1 MLQFDAHQYYAQNY
15 NKIIDYARL
24 SLLCQHNDIIHKP
37 IVDPFFNHHCGGC
50 TEMQPEPG

>member
-24 SLLCQHNDIIHKP
+24 SLLCQHNDIVHKP

-50 TEMQPEPG
+50 TEVQPEPG